1 MSTTPDEQQRQREQQ
16 EIERS
21 RTAAINAD
29 ARLRGQGKLASTVAG
44 RALFLEHAER
54 VTIALGLLL
63 EELVANPHKPG
74 PHFAAWP
81 LLLTVGNRGPRSLAA
96 LALGVVVDALGTEQP
111 HDKLAA
117 AIGKVLRDELRA
129 GRVEKRN
136 ADLLRLVRRVKGPA
150 ALADTRTLKTLN
162 LDPSSWTTTE
172 QREVGSLLLL
182 VICRG
187 TDLIELATVLRRG
200 KPHQVVRPTTS
211 ALMLLASKPPLPLS
225 VRRFPMVMPPRPWER
240 MHGGGHLDNNDPL
253 VRSRA
258 GLDLSYLTSDAMA
271 PVLRTVNA
279 LQAQELRV
287 DPAMVRLQREAW
299 DYNIRGLFPVTRDP
313 LPPPP
318 RPTNGDAAE
327 LTAWRRARQAANDDR
342 RSGVAVRK
350 RIEEAI
356 CQCETVAGVP
366 VWFSYCAD
374 FRGRVYSS
382 NRYATHQGPD
392 WEKAAIELGH
402 GDQCSVEAFEWL
414 LKAAAGHWGLRAT
427 WQARLQW
434 GRENLPRMIAA
445 AEAPLDRLELWRE
458 AKDPWQ
464 FLQLCRAIAAQVAD
478 PSTPC
483 ATPIRF
489 DQCCSGAAIAAAL
502 VRDRKLARLTN
513 LIGSTPHDLYG
524 HVAERV
530 VHALRLDLSNGL
542 AHEKGHAERWL
553 RLGID
558 RALLKAPCMTSLY
571 GATYVGLVDTLT
583 ASLRERDPRMLG
595 EWEQGYVFPAR
606 YMAKKLKVI
615 LSEELAGATAINTWL
630 RDTSCRVLGK
640 NRPLQWT
647 TPSGMTMRLGNV
659 YDARSNVHTL
669 MRGTKRWRAWNDVA
683 LPGEL
688 SARATNRALAPNV
701 IHSFDAAFLHGI
713 VCSSVAT
720 GRPLLT
726 NHDCFATIPRDA
738 GWLHHTLHDHLRAM
752 YLPEWLTIM
761 RDEIADAAGGL
772 QIKPP
777 PNVGDLGPAE
787 IGNNP
792 HAFS

>member
-1 MSTTPDEQQRQREQQ
+1 MSTSPTEQQRQREQQ

-21 RTAAINAD
+21 RTAAINAE
-29 ARLRGQGKLASTVAG
+29 AKLRAQAKLGSTAAG

-81 LLLTVGNRGPRSLAA
+81 LLLTLSRGPRSIAS
-96 LALGVVVDALGTEQP
+96 LALGVVVDAIGSEQD
-111 HDKLAA
+111 HKKLALA
-117 AIGKVLRDELRA
+117 VGRVLRDELRA
-129 GRVEKRN
+129 GRIEKRN
-136 ADLLRLVRRVKGPA
+136 ADLLRLIRRVKGPA
-150 ALADTRTLKTLN
+150 ALADARTLQAIR
-162 LDPSSWTTTE
+162 LDPSAWTPSE

-187 TDLIELATVLRRG
+187 TSLIELATVLRRG
-200 KPHQVVRPTTS
+200 KLHQVVRPTLE
-211 ALMLLASKPPLPLS
+211 ALALLASKPPLPLNI
-225 VRRFPMVMPPRPWER
+225 RRFPMVVPPRPWEG
-240 MHGGGHLDNNDPL
+240 MHGGGHLDNDDPL

-258 GLDLSYLTSDAMA
+258 GLNLSYLTPDAMA

-287 DPAMVRLQREAW
+287 DPGMVALQREAW
-299 DYNIRGLFPVTRDP
+299 DHNIRDLFPVTRDP
-313 LPPPP
+313 LTAPP
-318 RPTNGDAAE
+318 RPPSDDPAE
-327 LTAWRRARQAANDDR
+327 LKAWHRAKQAASDDR
-342 RSGVAVRK
+342 RGGAATRK

-356 CQCETVAGVP
+356 RQCEAVAGVP
-366 VWFSYCAD
+366 VWFSFCAD
-374 FRGRVYSS
+374 FRGRIYSS

-392 WEKAAIELGH
+392 WEKASIELGH

-434 GRENLPRMIAA
+434 GRENLALMIAA
-445 AEAPLDRLELWRE
+445 AEAPLDRLELWRG
-458 AKDPWQ
+458 AKEPWQ

-478 PSTPC
+478 PHSPC
-483 ATPIRF
+483 ATPVRF
-489 DQCCSGAAIAAAL
+489 DQCCSGAGIAAAL

-513 LIGSTPHDLYG
+513 LIGATPHDLYG
-524 HVAERV
+524 HVAEQV

-542 AHEKGHAERWL
+542 TGERGHAERWL
-553 RLGID
+553 RLGVD
-558 RALLKAPCMTSLY
+558 RALLKAPVMTSLY
-571 GATYVGLVDTLT
+571 GATHMGLIDTLIG
-583 ASLRERDPRMLG
+583 SLQERDPRRLW
-595 EWEQGYVFPAR
+595 EWEQGYVWPAR
-606 YMAKKLKVI
+606 YMARHLKAI
-615 LSEELAGATAINTWL
+615 LATELAGATAISTWL

-640 NRPLQWT
+640 NRLMQWT
-647 TPSGMTMRLGNV
+647 TPSGMVMRLGAAH
-659 YDARSNVHTL
+659 DARSTVQTL
-669 MRGTKRWRAWNDVA
+669 MRGNRKWKTWTDHAI
-683 LPGEL
+683 PGEL

-713 VCSSVAT
+713 VCTSVAS

-772 QIKPP
+772 TIKPP
-777 PNVGDLGPAE
+777 PCVGDLCPGE